1 MEVANLLNRFK
12 SKKILVL
19 GDVMLDSYLVG
30 NVNRISPEAPVPV
43 VQLQKKARRLGGAA
57 NVARNINGLGG
68 QTTLVG
74 VVGDDPNGR
83 NLKEIL
89 KKDSHINQEL
99 IIDESRDTTT
109 KTRKA
114 TNKR

>member
-1 MEVANLLNRFK
+1 MDVANLLNRFK

-57 NVARNINGLGG
+57 NVAKNLVALGAQVSLSSVIG
-68 QTTLVG
+68 NDNEG
-74 VVGDDPNGR
+74 
-83 NLKEIL
+83 
-89 KKDSHINQEL
+89 KK
-99 IIDESRDTTT
+99 
-109 KTRKA
+109 
-114 TNKR
+114 